1 MHAKYPNV
9 FSPIKLGPVEL
20 RNRFYSSPHAVPMN
34 ILGKPTDAFVQYNV
48 ARAKGGC
55 GLIILSMSAHERLR
69 SVWPNIG
76 AEEHVAAFRVLTD
89 AVHEAGAKVFGEPWY
104 FWGLPGQWDALST
117 PAPALSPSGGHF
129 RFHDKGWSTRAM
141 SKEDIR
147 RMLETFR
154 RSTLNLLNS
163 GFDGIMLHA
172 AHGALL
178 EQFISP
184 YFNRRT
190 DEYGGSLDK
199 RMRFLLEALEVV
211 RAAADGKMAV
221 GMRLNC
227 DELLDGGYGT
237 EEAYQILE
245 RISQAGLIDYVDL
258 DVAVEPDQF
267 WLGMPPVFVEPH
279 VYRPYAEA
287 VRKAAGKVPV
297 LCVLGR
303 LTSVEHGEAAI
314 SSGVCDM
321 VGAARALIAEPNL
334 VKNAYEGNETQSRTC
349 IACNWCL
356 HGMLDDYAQSC
367 TINPVS
373 YREKMWDPAK
383 LKHATKRSTVTV
395 IGGGPGGLEAART
408 AALRGHRVTL
418 LEARAELGGALRLWA
433 NLPGREFFMKSIDWW
448 TRELA
453 RLGVTVQTGFQASA
467 DDILRGR
474 PDAVIL
480 ATGALYSRRG
490 RSNFR
495 DQPVPGHERDFVC
508 TPEDVLLGKVSPT
521 GKVLVLDGEGYNAG
535 VGVAEVLA
543 KRGAKVE
550 YLTAAFSPVS
560 PRVRGTEETRFIMQ
574 RLRAA
579 DVTLSPTTYIK
590 QIGDHQV
597 TAFDVYTDAERII
610 HGVDAVVLS
619 TSRESV
625 NDLEAQLEGKVSQL
639 FVIGDAA
646 SARMWAASTYE
657 AHMYARLI
665 GEPGAASSNSEHYY
679 SDFDMGTLPLPA
691 DMRLS

>member
-1 MHAKYPNV
+1 MHAKYPNI

-55 GLIILSMSAHERLR
+55 GLIILSMAANERLR

-117 PAPALSPSGGHF
+117 PAPAFSPSGGHF

-147 RMLETFR
+147 RMLDSFR
-154 RSTLNLLNS
+154 RATLNLKAS
-163 GFDGIMLHA
+163 GFDGVMLHA

-178 EQFISP
+178 EQFLSP

-190 DEYGGSLDK
+190 DEYGGSLEN
-199 RMRFLLEALEVV
+199 RMRFLIESLEVV
-211 RAAADGKMAV
+211 REAAAGKLAV

-227 DELLDGGYGT
+227 DELLQGGYGT
-237 EEAYQILE
+237 EEAYRVLE
-245 RISQAGLIDYVDL
+245 HISNAGLIDYVDL

-279 VYRPYAEA
+279 VYRPYAQA

-303 LTSVEHGEAAI
+303 LTKVEHGEAAI
-314 SSGVCDM
+314 ASGVCDM

-334 VKNAYEGNETQSRTC
+334 VKNAFEGNEDRSRTC

-367 TINPVS
+367 TINPTS
-373 YREKMWDPAK
+373 YREKMWDPDK
-383 LKHATKRSTVTV
+383 LVTASKRSRV
-395 IGGGPGGLEAART
+395 IIVGAGPGGLEAART
-408 AALRGHRVTL
+408 AALRGHKVTL
-418 LEARAELGGALRLWA
+418 YEARGELGGALRLWA

-448 TRELA
+448 TREVQ
-453 RLGVTVQTGFQASA
+453 RLGVSVHTGRRVSA
-467 DDILRGR
+467 EHILREE
-474 PDAVIL
+474 PDAVIV
-480 ATGALYSRRG
+480 ATGALYSRQG
-490 RSNFR
+490 YSNFR
-495 DQPVPGHERDFVC
+495 DQPLPGHERDFVC
-508 TPEDVLLGKVSPT
+508 TVEDVLLGKVAAT
-521 GKVLVLDGEGYNAG
+521 GNVVILDGEGYNAG

-543 KRGAKVE
+543 QRGARVE
-550 YLTAAFSPVS
+550 YLTSAFSPTS

-579 DVTLSPTTYIK
+579 HVKITPTTYVK
-590 QIGDHQV
+590 QIGDHELTV
-597 TAFDVYTDAERII
+597 FDVYTEEERTISN
-610 HGVDAVVLS
+610 VDAVVLS

-625 NDLEAQLEGKVSQL
+625 NELERQLEGKVPQL
-639 FVIGDAA
+639 FVVGDAA

-657 AHMYARLI
+657 AHMYARLV
-665 GEPGAASSNSEHYY
+665 GEPNAPRTNSEHYY
-679 SDFDMGTLPLPA
+679 SNYDYSTLPLPA
-691 DMRLS
+691 DMKLG